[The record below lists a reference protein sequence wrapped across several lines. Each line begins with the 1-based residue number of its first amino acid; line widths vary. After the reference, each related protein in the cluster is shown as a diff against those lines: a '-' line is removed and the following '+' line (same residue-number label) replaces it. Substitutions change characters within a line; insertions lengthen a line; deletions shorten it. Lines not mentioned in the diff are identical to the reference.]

1 MSDPTAAVLSVRV
14 SVDERALLQSAAEQ
28 SRTTLSDFVRR
39 RALEAA
45 EMEVLERR
53 VVIVPA
59 ADWEKAEAWA
69 AAPAKD
75 VPALRRLATAVP
87 AWRD

>member
-1 MSDPTAAVLSVRV
+1 MSNPTAAVLSVRV
-14 SVDERALLQSAAEQ
+14 SVDERALLHAAAEQ

-45 EMEVLERR
+45 ELEVLERR

-75 VPALRRLATAVP
+75 VPALRRLAVAHP
-87 AWRD
+87 AWGD